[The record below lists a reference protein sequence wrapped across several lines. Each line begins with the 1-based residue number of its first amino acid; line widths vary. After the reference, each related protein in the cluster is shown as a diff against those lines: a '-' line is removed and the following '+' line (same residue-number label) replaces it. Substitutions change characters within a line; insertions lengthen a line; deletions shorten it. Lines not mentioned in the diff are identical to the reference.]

1 MNELGSI
8 PSFINVVKNIPE
20 QAPETVPEQPPKRI
34 SEHKELL
41 TETIE
46 RLQRELQ
53 EEKKA
58 REEEKKKREETEKK
72 NEELKQ
78 KKEVLRKKL
87 IKRNTRIKKLENKG
101 ISKVEKKKIVREIL
115 EETTQFTKAKWH
127 FYINLI

>member
-8 PSFINVVKNIPE
+8 PSFINVDENIPGP
-20 QAPETVPEQPPKRI
+20 APKTVPEPPKKI

-46 RLQRELQ
+46 RLQRELE

-87 IKRNTRIKKLENKG
+87 SKRTARIKKLENKG

-115 EETTQFTKAKWH
+115 EETTQFTKAKIGI
-127 FYINLI
+127 FT